1 MPAPERDPNYTYFD
15 SQRTPAPG
23 SEYQNNMNRYPMGP
37 YDPSGPQYPG
47 WVDPNSGYKIE
58 YNVDGQPY
66 YAWYPNGEYQ
76 GGNPFIDGDA
86 FMERAMYPRYTADR
100 LPDPNW
106 RPSRPGERPPWM
118 NAPEPDDTP
127 ESRRRMDA
135 YSNMVQQ
142 RSANHQSER
151 EAALAAGAKL
161 IKVDKRIPGW
171 ANANSE
177 KWYYPPGYKG
187 PRVKSL
193 GSDVDAPSISDVS
206 VLGPEGGAWR
216 FVDNKGNTVGGNQP
230 AQAGPQPSG
239 PAPGAPAPGP
249 APAPQ
254 MSWEDQE
261 AGRRQEWEAGGRK
274 GTEYF
279 DRYGNYN
286 PDGYSSGPQRTMAE
300 QQYLAEQTR
309 TNPLFARGAMFDA
322 GDWAGQ
328 DMQKRMKTV
337 KGVNGTERMM
347 WDPSRQSQI
356 NQSFTPEQRAAA
368 EAKMAAFNKQFDP
381 NNIAGNP
388 AYARE
393 AEFQQMERFH
403 KNFDPNGT
411 PYQRAQYAKYQQM
424 LAERQGGGQQPPAP
438 APKPGPMPAPKSMGA
453 PAQAQG
459 APVTNPA
466 VANMGDARFHNGNPY
481 YNAKGNLRMPF
492 RNAIANQ
499 MVSGIGGN
507 DSGTSY
513 NMGGQNGQALFGT
526 QNNYGYWPQGQQ
538 QNNMAKQANPYGA
551 SPQAAMNFYG
561 GYGY

>member
-1 MPAPERDPNYTYFD
+1 MPPPGRDPTYTYFD

-37 YDPSGPQYPG
+37 YDPNGPQYPG

-135 YSNMVQQ
+135 YSDMVHQ
-142 RSANHQSER
+142 RSANHRSEID
-151 EAALAAGAKL
+151 AAMAAGAKL
-161 IKVDKRIPGW
+161 IHFDERVPGW
-171 ANANSE
+171 GSKNQQL
-177 KWYYPPGYKG
+177 WYYPPGYKG

-193 GSDVDAPSISDVS
+193 GSSVDEPSISDPS
-206 VLGPEGGAWR
+206 VLGSRGWR
-216 FVDNKGNTVGGNQP
+216 YIDSKGNTVTDSQP
-230 AQAGPQPSG
+230 SQAGPQPGG
-239 PAPGAPAPGP
+239 PAPGAPSQIPPGP
-249 APAPQ
+249 EPEVGPPAPQ

-279 DRYGNYN
+279 DRYGNYS
-286 PDGYSSGPQRTMAE
+286 PDGYSSGPRRTQAE

-337 KGVNGTERMM
+337 KGMNGTERMM

-356 NQSFTPEQRAAA
+356 DQSFTPEQRAAA
-368 EAKMAAFNKQFDP
+368 EAKMNAFNQQFDP
-381 NNIAGNP
+381 TNSVKP
-388 AYARE
+388 ANEKVYQVAKMSPQLRQTLM
-393 AEFQQMERFH
+393 ANQAQSTPAQKAAWAQWGGALTQFNQM
-403 KNFDPNGT
+403 
-411 PYQRAQYAKYQQM
+411 Q
-424 LAERQGGGQQPPAP
+424 
-438 APKPGPMPAPKSMGA
+438 APKPQPTPGPNPFTAPQQSK
-453 PAQAQG
+453 P
-459 APVTNPA
+459 PVQQDRQFANNNP
-466 VANMGDARFHNGNPY
+466 FL
-481 YNAKGNLRMPF
+481 NAKGELRNRAVKKLGHIVSRVQQGPN
-492 RNAIANQ
+492 RNPLA
-499 MVSGIGGN
+499 
-507 DSGTSY
+507 
-513 NMGGQNGQALFGT
+513 
-526 QNNYGYWPQGQQ
+526 
-538 QNNMAKQANPYGA
+538 
-551 SPQAAMNFYG
+551 
-561 GYGY
+561 